1 MPHPMASGVL
11 SPLLPEDK
19 PENGFSKPLPA
30 SCFSAHFTLWWG
42 GAQWANRRGQQAA
55 HPGTQRCGNAAVLTE
70 ERKEEGRFSDYS

>member
-42 GAQWANRRGQQAA
+42 GGLS
-55 HPGTQRCGNAAVLTE
+55 GLTA
-70 ERKEEGRFSDYS
+70 EGSKPHILEHKDAETLQS